1 MIKRVNGF
9 TLIELIMVIVILGI
23 LSAIALPK
31 FASISTNARISSL
44 KSLAAG
50 LQSTADIIR
59 LKCIT
64 SSLCNENSN
73 AQQIT
78 LDGVYY
84 WLNYG
89 YPDAGNTLD
98 NGQIDSFID
107 TNGFKKE
114 LIISNATKFLIE
126 KAPDP
131 QNCSVTYFDA
141 YYLNGDINI
150 SQETSGC

>member
-1 MIKRVNGF
+1 MKKVNGF

-23 LSAIALPK
+23 LSAVALPK
-31 FASISTNARISSL
+31 FASLGTNARISSL
-44 KSLAAG
+44 KSLAGG

-64 SSLCNENSN
+64 SSLCDESLR
-73 AQQIT
+73 AVKIRI
-78 LDGVYY
+78 DGVYY

-107 TNGFKKE
+107 TSGFKKE
-114 LIISNATKFLIE
+114 LIVSNATKFFIE

-141 YYLNGDINI
+141 YYLRGDINI
-150 SQETSGC
+150 SQEVSGC